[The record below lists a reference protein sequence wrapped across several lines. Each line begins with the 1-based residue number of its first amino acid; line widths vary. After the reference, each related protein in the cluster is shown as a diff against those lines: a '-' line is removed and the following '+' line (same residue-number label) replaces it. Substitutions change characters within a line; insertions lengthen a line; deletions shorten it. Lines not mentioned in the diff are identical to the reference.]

1 MSLLPEPLLPAP
13 CRRDRAPLPCGFSQ
27 IPSLSLIRSFRFSG
41 GIVRVFHAAR
51 RNFWAC
57 SGLMA
62 SWSRVGGRVSGQ
74 RPSVPGRPC
83 QLPHRYTA
91 SQRLCPCSPRSLAA
105 PAAAVAFSRLTS
117 AAFGRASL
125 LCFPTGLPPI
135 LLNPPLSLSP
145 TELSNGRALLAAEGE
160 TCTDCVLL
168 CKH

>member
-1 MSLLPEPLLPAP
+1 M
-13 CRRDRAPLPCGFSQ
+13 
-27 IPSLSLIRSFRFSG
+27 
-41 GIVRVFHAAR
+41 
-51 RNFWAC
+51 
-57 SGLMA
+57 
-62 SWSRVGGRVSGQ
+62 SGQ

-83 QLPHRYTA
+83 QLPHRFTT
-91 SQRLCPCSPRSLAA
+91 STSVSLFPSSLAA

-125 LCFPTGLPPI
+125 PCFRTGLPPI

-145 TELSNGRALLAAEGE
+145 TELSSNGRALLAAEGE